1 MLKYLICEI
10 KKKKHKK
17 KHNKTK
23 NKEKPAAV
31 LIPGQQYIDGDP
43 TKPDGDFL
51 PLETFNMQRNQYYK
65 FRTINVG
72 FLAAFEISVDDVRC
86 YTYIFS
92 AFGEMRLPLNTIH
105 RLMPCKYVKEYLH
118 AGKR

>member
-10 KKKKHKK
+10 QKNPPKNRTKQ
-17 KHNKTK
+17 NKTQK
-23 NKEKPAAV
+23 NPAAV
-31 LIPGQQYIDGDP
+31 LISGQRYIDGDP
-43 TKPDGDFL
+43 TKPDGDFI
-51 PLETFNMQRNQYYK
+51 PLETFNVQRNQYYK

-72 FLAAFEISVDDVRC
+72 FLAAFEISVDDVRY
-86 YTYIFS
+86 YTYI
-92 AFGEMRLPLNTIH
+92 FGEMRLPLNTIH

>member
-1 MLKYLICEI
+1 MKF
-10 KKKKHKK
+10 KKKEEKTEQNKK
-17 KHNKTK
+17 QK
-23 NKEKPAAV
+23 NPAAV
-31 LIPGQQYIDGDP
+31 LISGQRYIDGDP
-43 TKPDGDFL
+43 TKPDGNFL
-51 PLETFNMQRNQYYK
+51 PLETFNVQRYQYYK

-72 FLAAFEISVDDVRC
+72 FLAAFEISVDDVRY

-105 RLMPCKYVKEYLH
+105 RLMPCKYVKEYLY

>member
-1 MLKYLICEI
+1 MKF
-10 KKKKHKK
+10 KK
-17 KHNKTK
+17 NKTK
-23 NKEKPAAV
+23 KTEQNKKQKKKPAAV
-31 LIPGQQYIDGDP
+31 LISGQRYIDGDP

-51 PLETFNMQRNQYYK
+51 PLETFNVQRNQYYK

-72 FLAAFEISVDDVRC
+72 FLAAFEISVDDVR
-86 YTYIFS
+86 YHTYIFS
-92 AFGEMRLPLNTIH
+92 AFGEIRLPLNTIH

>member
-10 KKKKHKK
+10 QKKNKHKNTTK
-17 KHNKTK
+17 QKTK
-23 NKEKPAAV
+23 KPAAV
-31 LIPGQQYIDGDP
+31 LISGQRYIDGDP
-43 TKPDGDFL
+43 TKPDGDVL
-51 PLETFNMQRNQYYK
+51 PLETFNVQRNQYYK
-65 FRTINVG
+65 FRTINAI
-72 FLAAFEISVDDVRC
+72 LAAFEISVDDVRY